1 MTAPTSSKKPQQRYF
16 WLDNA
21 GCLGILLVLPALIY
35 ILLLVGIPFILSI
48 GYSFS
53 DVTIADQS
61 FDFVG
66 LETYERVVDNPVF
79 QTALE
84 NNFRFTI
91 VSQVLV
97 TTLSIILATALAQKF
112 PGKWLFRFLIL
123 LPWVTPIAI
132 GTIGWLYMLDTIY
145 SPVDYVLREVGFLA
159 NVEDKGE
166 FVRDLTDELQSVGLV
181 EDDTALKLNCQQR
194 GTREVC
200 FFNMQWLAQANTSL
214 GSIILVHVWRMLPLS
229 TIIILA
235 GLTSIPQDVKDA
247 VAVDGVGF
255 LREFFEVTLPLISPI
270 VGIATLFGLIFT
282 FTDVAVVAVLTKGG
296 PSQSTQVLPYWA
308 YLKGIEGTNLA
319 EGAAIALFMF
329 PVLLG
334 VAVLVLTTL
343 RRREVT

>member
-1 MTAPTSSKKPQQRYF
+1 MSTSSDQQPARQSRYL
-16 WLDNA
+16 LDNTNL
-21 GCLGILLVLPALIY
+21 LGALLILPAILY
-35 ILLLVGIPFILSI
+35 IVLMVGIPFVLSI
-48 GYSFS
+48 AYSFS
-53 DVTIADQS
+53 DVTIGDQS
-61 FDFVG
+61 YDFVG
-66 LETYERVVDNPVF
+66 LQTYRRVVDNPVF
-79 QTALE
+79 RTALS
-84 NNFRFTI
+84 NNFRFTLI
-91 VSQVLV
+91 SQALV
-97 TTLSIILATALAQKF
+97 TSLSIVLALILSQKF
-112 PGKWLFRFLIL
+112 PGKWFFRFLIL

-145 SPVDYVLREVGFLA
+145 SPIDYVLREVGFLA

-166 FVRDLTDELQSVGLV
+166 FVRGLTDDLQSLGIV
-181 EDDTALKLNCQQR
+181 EDDTALKFNCEQR
-194 GTREVC
+194 GEREIC
-200 FFNMQWLAQANTSL
+200 FFNMQWLARDNTAL
-214 GSIILVHVWRMLPLS
+214 GSVILIHVWRMLPLS

-282 FTDVAVVAVLTKGG
+282 FTDIIIVAILTKGG
-296 PSQSTQVLPYWA
+296 PAQHTQVLPYWA

-329 PVLLG
+329 PVLLA
-334 VAVLVLTTL
+334 VAVLVLRML